1 MRIALAS
8 DHAGYD
14 LKTGVADFLCERG
27 IPFEDFGCGPGESVD
42 YVDFGARAARSVV
55 DGACDRAILV
65 CGTGLGMGIVANK
78 FKGLRAT
85 PCLTEYAAEMS
96 RKHNDS
102 NCLTLGGRTHS
113 LELAVRLI
121 RVWLETD
128 FEGGRHG
135 RRVEKIREIEEAN
148 FKETIHDR
156 RGVVG

>member
-14 LKTGVADFLCERG
+14 LKAGIAVYLRG
-27 IPFEDFGCGPGESVD
+27 RKIAFEDYGCGPGETVD
-42 YVDFGARAARSVV
+42 YVDFGAAAARGVV
-55 DGACDRAILV
+55 EGACDRAILI

-85 PCLTEYAAEMS
+85 PCSSEYAAAMS
-96 RKHNDS
+96 RRHNDS

-121 RVWLETD
+121 AIWLETE
-128 FEGGRHG
+128 FEGDRHA
-135 RRVEKIREIEEAN
+135 RRVQKIRDIEDAN
-148 FKETIHDR
+148 FK
-156 RGVVG
+156 